1 MRIRGRRYLH
11 LLGRLLLGLT
21 VQDQVPSSTTS
32 LTVES
37 LTANASFVTWQAWL
51 VAAAVTGSFG
61 SFDTLRFVGLPGYA
75 GTATAS
81 TSLYSIGAR
90 LRAGY
95 EVSFQD
101 WYVRPYVDLD
111 LIHTHSPSYNE
122 SGPAPSLTWIR
133 PPSSPLPP

>member
-1 MRIRGRRYLH
+1 MKRTPRSARRRASRQLAAN
-11 LLGRLLLGLT
+11 
-21 VQDQVPSSTTS
+21 DPSPPAVPYISRMC
-32 LTVES
+32 
-37 LTANASFVTWQAWL
+37 
-51 VAAAVTGSFG
+51 FG
-61 SFDTLRFVGLPGYA
+61 SFDTSRFVGLPGYA